1 MEVASP
7 LTLTAGSTGSKRP
20 LACSPQLLNTPNHA
34 KFAGD
39 NMEME
44 DSLSRSAKRRR
55 YHADTSVDSLSNAF
69 SAHSTFFGGSAAG
82 TCICRRRRTSCH
94 TALDFIDRARRR
106 PTTRSR
112 RTATSFINHS
122 RFVLLTANALK
133 RNRTAS
139 PLLKESSAVEQQQV
153 ALIDALKKD
162 KSSLESTLA
171 EVRSDNERLTKENHV
186 LRKAVHIQQDRQNN
200 AEAQLKAA
208 EQYKT
213 ETDERMR
220 KMEQMILSLRYHLQ
234 AQQPSGN
241 DFMGLRP
248 PDVF

>member
-1 MEVASP
+1 M
-7 LTLTAGSTGSKRP
+7 
-20 LACSPQLLNTPNHA
+20 
-34 KFAGD
+34 
-39 NMEME
+39 
-44 DSLSRSAKRRR
+44 
-55 YHADTSVDSLSNAF
+55 
-69 SAHSTFFGGSAAG
+69 
-82 TCICRRRRTSCH
+82 
-94 TALDFIDRARRR
+94 
-106 PTTRSR
+106 
-112 RTATSFINHS
+112 
-122 RFVLLTANALK
+122 TANALK